1 MAAIITGSGG
11 YGLISSLTAQ
21 NTTSGTSIDFSGI
34 PAGVKRV
41 TVLFNAVSINSAVS
55 MIVQIGASGGIET
68 TGYVSASYIAAN
80 TGANYANYTTG
91 YGIFYDNATF
101 NFSGS
106 MVIQNISGNIWVAN
120 ATLGSGQALTGLV
133 VWSGGTKTL
142 AGTLDRVR
150 LTTTTG
156 TPTFDNGSVN
166 VFYE

>member
-1 MAAIITGSGG
+1 MPATITGSGG

-21 NTTSGTSIDFSGI
+21 NTTSGTSIDFTGI

-41 TVLFNAVSINSAVS
+41 TVLFNAVSTSSNVS
-55 MIVQIGASGGIET
+55 MIVQIGTSGGIET
-68 TGYVSASYIAAN
+68 TGYVSSSYIAAN
-80 TGANYANYTTG
+80 TGPNYANYTTG

-106 MVIQNISGNIWVAN
+106 MVIQNVSGNIWVSN
-120 ATLGSGQALTGLV
+120 CMLGSGQALTGLT
-133 VWSGGTKTL
+133 VWGGGTKTL
-142 AGTLDRVR
+142 AGTLNRVR
-150 LTTTTG
+150 LTTTSG